1 MPKLTLSEIYIYPI
15 KSLGGIRLEKAL
27 IQGKGLQFDRRW
39 ILVDQNG
46 VFLTQRIYP
55 QMALFKLEMQDNQI
69 SITYRN
75 GEQVQPS
82 ARFNTATPDSG
93 NLITAKIWD
102 DEVKVIV
109 KKSARH

>member
-1 MPKLTLSEIYIYPI
+1 MPKLTLSDIYIYPI